1 MVIVAAAIAA
11 AAECERALLLCERRS
26 RSRQV
31 KAVAAG
37 RRRVHSRGHGSA
49 VADQAHDVLV
59 RDERAKIREAF
70 FGELRCETRAPCHTG
85 ASTCSLE
92 PRPVFE

>member
-31 KAVAAG
+31 KAVAAW
-37 RRRVHSRGHGSA
+37 RRRVHSIGHGSA
-49 VADQAHDVLV
+49 IAYQAQHVPE
-59 RDERAKIREAF
+59 RNERAEMIDACC
-70 FGELRCETRAPCHTG
+70 GELRCETRAPWLPYWSLDLLSRAT
-85 ASTCSLE
+85 TC
-92 PRPVFE
+92 V